1 MWDQVNPVD
10 SNICDTTEM
19 FEGYYFSLQINVDW
33 NQFPNRGLSKKVK
46 LEHNNT
52 ISKSGKKL

>member
-1 MWDQVNPVD
+1 MSNKKADFMMLDQVNPVD

-33 NQFPNRGLSKKVK
+33 NQFPNRGLSKK
-46 LEHNNT
+46 
-52 ISKSGKKL
+52 